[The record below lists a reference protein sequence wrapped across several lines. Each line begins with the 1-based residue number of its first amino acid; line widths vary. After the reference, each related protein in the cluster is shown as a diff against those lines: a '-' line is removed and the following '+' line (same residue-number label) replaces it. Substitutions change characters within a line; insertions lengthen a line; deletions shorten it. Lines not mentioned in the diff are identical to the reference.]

1 MKNLVR
7 FTALLL
13 SIITISALMAH
24 LLALPGKIH
33 LQAADYLTV
42 QHIYRGWAFLGICEF
57 GAIILTIIWTVQE
70 HRNKYRFGLLF
81 IAVSLL
87 VVSMTIFLLFTFP
100 ANQATANWTKLPG
113 HWEALRKQWEYSHAV
128 RAVLNLLSLSL
139 LVWMLLRK
147 HH

>member
-13 SIITISALMAH
+13 SIITTSALMAH

-33 LQAADYLTV
+33 LPAADYLTV
-42 QHIYRGWAFLGICEF
+42 QHIYSGWAFLGICEF
-57 GAIILTIIWTVQE
+57 GAIILSIIWTIQE
-70 HRNKYRFGLLF
+70 QRHMRWFGWLF
-81 IAVSLL
+81 TATSLL
-87 VVSMTIFLLFTFP
+87 VVSMAIFFLYTFP

-128 RAVLNLLSLSL
+128 RAGLNLLSVSL
-139 LVWMLLRK
+139 LLWMLLRRR
-147 HH
+147 H